1 MGQGTAQPVDE
12 QVSIRTPRG
21 ALLGMLH
28 LPAGEA
34 AGPAVV
40 LCNAFGEERKSSAL
54 AMARLARAAAG
65 AGFPSLRFDY
75 YGCGDSEGDFVEATV
90 RSRLDDIVHAA
101 GFLRERTGAEE
112 VCLLGLRLGGTL
124 AARAAEEL
132 ADCAGLVLIEPV
144 TDGAAY
150 FGGELRRKLL
160 RQMLTSGRTTASR
173 AGMLKELERDDAVL
187 DVDGFA
193 VRGSTYRELTALG
206 IRAGEVS
213 FAGRVLICQV
223 HFNERPKPELEA
235 ACDAYRRAGAR
246 VEFCPLVLPPFWSR
260 IEVTLAPELN
270 AAVARWLRKIG
281 TVTIFRV
288 AKRPPSKAYDDENR

>member
-40 LCNAFGEERKSSAL
+40 FCNAFGEERKSSAL

-90 RSRLDDIVHAA
+90 RSRLDDIVRAA

-132 ADCAGLVLIEPV
+132 AECAGL
-144 TDGAAY
+144 
-150 FGGELRRKLL
+150 
-160 RQMLTSGRTTASR
+160 
-173 AGMLKELERDDAVL
+173 
-187 DVDGFA
+187 
-193 VRGSTYRELTALG
+193 AL
-206 IRAGEVS
+206 
-213 FAGRVLICQV
+213 
-223 HFNERPKPELEA
+223 
-235 ACDAYRRAGAR
+235 
-246 VEFCPLVLPPFWSR
+246 
-260 IEVTLAPELN
+260 
-270 AAVARWLRKIG
+270 
-281 TVTIFRV
+281 
-288 AKRPPSKAYDDENR
+288 